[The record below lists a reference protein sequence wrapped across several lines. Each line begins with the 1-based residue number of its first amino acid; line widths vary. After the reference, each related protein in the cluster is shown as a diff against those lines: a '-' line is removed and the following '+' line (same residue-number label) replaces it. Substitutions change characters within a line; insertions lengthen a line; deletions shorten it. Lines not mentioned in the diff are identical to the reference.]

1 MDKKIIAVTGGI
13 ATGKT
18 AFCAVL
24 KKRGFPVINLDD
36 INRTL
41 LKKTEIISVLA
52 KTFGKKI
59 KRGRGINRKVL
70 AELVF
75 SDIEKRKKL
84 ESIMHPLILEEMN
97 AAIAAEKQNIVFV
110 EVPLLFETGWNK
122 QFDIILTVYAPR
134 KTQLSRLLK
143 AGFSR
148 KDAESRIA
156 SQMDIEEKKELSDFV
171 VQNTS
176 TQKVL
181 EKEAERFLLYM
192 NSSRR
197 PA

>member
-36 INRTL
+36 INRNL
-41 LKKTEIISVLA
+41 LKKPAIISVLA

-59 KRGRGINRKVL
+59 KKGRGINRKML
-70 AELVF
+70 ADIVF
-75 SDIEKRKKL
+75 SDTAKRKKL
-84 ESIMHPLILEEMN
+84 ESILHPLILEEMN
-97 AAIAAEKQNIVFV
+97 KSIAAEKQSIIFV

-122 QFDIILTVYAPR
+122 QFDVIVTVYAPQ
-134 KTQLSRLLK
+134 KTQFSRLLK

-148 KDAESRIA
+148 KDAEGRIA
-156 SQMDIEEKKELSDFV
+156 SQMDIEKKKKLSDFV
-171 VQNTS
+171 VSNTS
-176 TQKVL
+176 AQKDL
-181 EKEAERFLLYM
+181 EKAAERLFLYL
-192 NSSRR
+192 NS
-197 PA
+197 A